1 MCEYIT
7 IFTGSIRSMLIH
19 GYIRNPN
26 KTCLHPSPLC
36 AAAVSILFCLLWLW
50 AASSQDSTIFC
61 NLLFLFVYQG
71 QLKHVLPCYQSLMV
85 KETLQR
91 LAENF
96 AQESKQ
102 KEEQSKKWNQNF
114 LTTFLKVKIMT
125 FLLAMKQGVHF
136 FFSCL

>member
-19 GYIRNPN
+19 GSIRNPN

-61 NLLFLFVYQG
+61 NLFLFVYQG

-114 LTTFLKVKIMT
+114 LTTFLKQPVEYLIQTLQSSLVM
-125 FLLAMKQGVHF
+125 FR
-136 FFSCL
+136 